1 MGGDDLLGL
10 GLGFAVIA
18 VLASWP
24 VLPGLRRFAGFKT
37 FPPFRAWA
45 AQPHPDAAVPVRAG
59 RRLARAAGDTDATHA
74 TVVVRTAWR
83 NQDSRDVH
91 PSLRVSRPLVPVVS
105 VDGVPASWGWGTTE
119 LTLPPGR
126 HLIAVTSS
134 HSRCYQMVEL
144 RRGERRELDYASIL
158 GATAHWY
165 AEAGAQ
171 IRDLTAFGPRR
182 SGPGGIGWYH
192 LITVGG
198 LVLVA
203 ALTAAAIAS
212 PGTTVDLLIPV
223 AVWGAVAI
231 GLGIGIAA
239 IAASLV
245 QQARARKVV
254 TAPPPD
260 DQGVAAA
267 VRVLDADVP
276 ERLAPAPGWAGLG
289 LHLRFELEAHP
300 EPALAALAGGRKP
313 NLMQRWRA
321 IRIGEPEAPACRPW
335 IPAPEVLIDGEPVA
349 ASWTR
354 MWIQLAP
361 GEHELVVRV
370 AAAPSQVDAQTML
383 DLSGAEIRRRF
394 RTAAGETLDLRLT
407 ADIAALA
414 AHDRP
419 RLAAFRA
426 RWR

>member
-10 GLGFAVIA
+10 WLGLAVIA

-59 RRLARAAGDTDATHA
+59 RRLSRTAGDADAAHA

-105 VDGVPASWGWGTTE
+105 VDGSPASWGWGTTE

-134 HSRCYQMVEL
+134 HSRCYQTVDL

-182 SGPGGIGWYH
+182 PGPGGIGWYH

-203 ALTAAAIAS
+203 ALTAVALTSADPIA
-212 PGTTVDLLIPV
+212 DLLIPA

-231 GLGIGIAA
+231 GLGIGIGV
-239 IAASLV
+239 IAVSLV

-254 TAPPPD
+254 TVPPPSD
-260 DQGVAAA
+260 RTAAT

-276 ERLAPAPGWAGLG
+276 ERLAPASGWAGLG
-289 LHLRFELEAHP
+289 LHLRFELDAHP

-321 IRIGEPEAPACRPW
+321 IRIGEPEPPACRPW
-335 IPAPEVLIDGEPVA
+335 IPPPEVLLDGEPVP

-354 MWIQLAP
+354 MWMQLAP

-370 AAAPSQVDAQTML
+370 AAPPSQIDARTML
-383 DLSGAEIRRRF
+383 DLSEAELRRRF
-394 RTAAGETLDLRLT
+394 RTTAGETLDLRFT

-414 AHDRP
+414 AHNRP
-419 RLAAFRA
+419 QLAAVRA